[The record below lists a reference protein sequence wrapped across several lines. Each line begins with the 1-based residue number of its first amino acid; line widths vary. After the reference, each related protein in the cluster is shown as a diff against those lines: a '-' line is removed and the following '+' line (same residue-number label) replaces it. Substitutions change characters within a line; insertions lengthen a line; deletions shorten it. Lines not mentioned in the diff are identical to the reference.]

1 MKKKNL
7 LIIGAVV
14 LFAYILKM
22 LSQKNI
28 MAEIGAGTL
37 PDGQQE
43 QSADVEGRTSNPSLT
58 PKMKGCNNP
67 SFNESLQYSG
77 RECSGQ
83 VINESKTLKLGD
95 QGCAVLLLQQRLN
108 ALQTQINILKPTGK
122 FCCKTR
128 AKLISVMGV
137 DTYALNQFNQD
148 EQIGFNELRGGTK
161 IMPYSYMDVNTYR

>member
-22 LSQKNI
+22 LSKRNERASHGIPDDQLDQYPL
-28 MAEIGAGTL
+28 GAL
-37 PDGQQE
+37 
-43 QSADVEGRTSNPSLT
+43 RTSNPSLT

-67 SFNESLQYSG
+67 SFNESMQYSG

-83 VINESKTLKLGD
+83 VINENKTLKLGD
-95 QGCAVLLLQQRLN
+95 QGCEVLLLQQRLN

-148 EQIGFNELRGGTK
+148 EQIGFNELKGGTK
-161 IMPYSYMDVNTYR
+161 VMPYSYMDLNTYR